1 VDRISAQADEKA
13 SCGTAINHAS
23 LAWRAADINFLAGI
37 IKRGCPTA
45 PYLSDMR
52 RELLVA
58 SMGEKTMESLAYG
71 IGNLVGFQLILG
83 FMFGIDLAPS
93 IVAVVRGHHRWPWI
107 GLLNFAAG
115 WTVAGWIAAL
125 VWSVTGIRQPA
136 ITHIGSTG
144 LMTAPAG
151 GGVKPRTRRVSA
163 PLPLSRGLPSSL

>member
-1 VDRISAQADEKA
+1 MWHRDKPRVPR
-13 SCGTAINHAS
+13 
-23 LAWRAADINFLAGI
+23 LARADINFLAGI

-58 SMGEKTMESLAYG
+58 SMGEKTMESFAYG
-71 IGNLVGFQLILG
+71 IGNWVGFQLIVG
-83 FMFGIDLAPS
+83 FMFGIYLAPS

-125 VWSVTGIRQPA
+125 VWSVTGIRRSA
-136 ITHIGSTG
+136 IMGIGSTA
-144 LMTAPAG
+144 LRTAQPA
-151 GGVKPRTRRVSA
+151 A
-163 PLPLSRGLPSSL
+163 A